1 VKRLSTEQCTLVVF
15 EASAGGRAAL
25 VHAARLARDQDAPL
39 VVLAV
44 APQAPVDSGCLRCR
58 GSAAT
63 WNKVMVEVAEE
74 ELQEAREL
82 LARAEP
88 ERVHYVVGRGD
99 PVRAITA
106 AAAGVGANCVI
117 VPSQRALRLPLPR
130 RRSLA
135 SRLGAD
141 GRFTVLCP
149 PLDAVSATADR
160 ALRQRT

>member
-1 VKRLSTEQCTLVVF
+1 MRMKRPSAERCTLVVY

-25 VHAARLARDQDAPL
+25 VHAARLARGQEAPL

-58 GSAAT
+58 GSAAI
-63 WNKVMVEVAEE
+63 WNKAMVEVAEE

-88 ERVHYVVGRGD
+88 EGVRYVVGRGD

-106 AAAGVGANCVI
+106 AAAGVGADCVI
-117 VPSQRALRLPLPR
+117 VPSERAQRLPLPR
-130 RRSLA
+130 RRTLA
-135 SRLGAD
+135 SRLGTD

-149 PLDAVSATADR
+149 PLDA
-160 ALRQRT
+160 